1 MTQRRDDDVERE
13 IRAHLE
19 LEAEEREAEGLSRTD
34 AEYAARRAF
43 GSVALVQEDVR
54 AVWTTAWIDETR
66 QDLRYALRTLRSN
79 PGFAAV
85 AILTLALGIG
95 ATTAT
100 FSVVRGVLLQPLPF
114 MDAER
119 IVQIVENV
127 PAAESFSGRP
137 LRLPSMNVAEF
148 DWWRT
153 EARTLSHL
161 AVAMPETRTLVTS
174 EGATRLQGARVSP
187 ALFEMRGVPPL
198 VGRWLRADEER
209 PATASVVV
217 LAAST
222 WRRHFGGD
230 ANVVGRGVALDGDV
244 FTVVGVMPDAFGR
257 EAFWT
262 PFVVGASRSGALM
275 FVPATARLRDGV
287 TLDSAAAEI
296 NALGARL
303 RQTTPAPGQ
312 PARFEVIGEQDQMVA
327 GVRPALRVLV
337 VSVAV
342 VLLIVCANV
351 GNLLLARGIRR
362 HQEIGVRRALGA
374 TRFRMVRQ
382 LLTESVVLS
391 VAGGVCGAAFAYL
404 AVSLVRGA
412 GVIEIPA
419 KFRFALG
426 WLGETILPRVD
437 EITVDPGVLI
447 FAFGL
452 SLMTGVL
459 FGLVPAAQLS
469 RVDHATVT
477 AAAATQRA
485 TSSGTYVGHLLASLQ
500 LALATALLV
509 TAGLLVYSFVKLSSL
524 PLGFDTD
531 TQIFQLVS
539 PGDYRPSRKIA
550 LATAVEE
557 RLRAMAGVEV
567 VGFTNMEQPLEAEN
581 SQGTIVPPGWPVDR
595 ADPGDEN
602 RSESRQVTAGYL
614 RALGVRLVEG
624 RWIDDGRPAGAA
636 RPVLVNRAWARR
648 FSPDSSPVGTTAVG
662 LCRTL
667 VRSAAGNGCVDRP
680 VEIVGVVDDMRLRL
694 EGGSGAP
701 IGGLPRPDLPKAVFV
716 SLRHALP
723 PPDAMDRQRGVE
735 MGGADSAGG
744 PDGLSFA
751 LRPRSAALTAA
762 DLRRV
767 AREVDPLLSVEDLT
781 TMGDVVSAITARPR
795 FYAGVLSAFGGFA
808 AFIAAMGVYGVLAY
822 SMSQR
827 TREFGIRLA
836 LGAVPRHVLRLAL
849 RQGVLVIA
857 VGITAGVIGATAVT
871 RYLSGLLFGLT
882 PLDVPTYAAVA
893 IGFAVVAMF
902 ASYLPARRAT
912 RVNPVVALR
921 CE

>member
-1 MTQRRDDDVERE
+1 MTQRGDDDVERE

-19 LEAEEREAEGLSRTD
+19 LEAEEREAEGLSPNE
-34 AEYAARRAF
+34 AAYAARRAF
-43 GSVALVQEDVR
+43 GNVALVQQDVR
-54 AVWTTAWIDETR
+54 AVWTSAWVDQTR
-66 QDLRYALRTLRSN
+66 QDLRHAVRTLHAN

-100 FSVVRGVLLQPLPF
+100 FSVVRGVLLQALPF
-114 MDAER
+114 KDADR

-127 PAAESFSGRP
+127 PAAQSFSGRP
-137 LRLPSMNVAEF
+137 MRLPSMNVAEF
-148 DWWRT
+148 EWWRT
-153 EARTLSHL
+153 EAKTLSHM
-161 AVAMPETRTLVTS
+161 AVAMRDTRTLVTS

-187 ALFEMRGVPPL
+187 ALFEMRGVRPL

-209 PATASVVV
+209 PAAAPVVV

-230 ANVVGRGVALDGDV
+230 ANVVGRGVALDGQV
-244 FTVVGVMPDAFGR
+244 FTVVGVMPDIFGQ
-257 EAFWT
+257 EAFWV
-262 PFVVGASRSGALM
+262 PFVAGASRGGTVM
-275 FVPATARLRDGV
+275 FVPVTARLRDGV
-287 TLDSAAAEI
+287 TLDAAATEI
-296 NALGARL
+296 NTLGTRL
-303 RQTTPAPGQ
+303 RGRMPASGE

-327 GVRPALRVLV
+327 GVRPALRMLV

-351 GNLLLARGIRR
+351 GNLLLAHGMGR
-362 HQEIGVRRALGA
+362 HQEMGVRRALGA
-374 TRFRMVRQ
+374 TRIRVVRQ

-391 VAGGVCGAAFAYL
+391 VAGGVAGAALAYV
-404 AVSLVRGA
+404 AVSFVRA
-412 GVIEIPA
+412 TGVIEIPA

-437 EITVDPGVLI
+437 EIAVDPGALI
-447 FAFGL
+447 FVLGL
-452 SLMTGVL
+452 SLTTGVL
-459 FGLVPAAQLS
+459 FGLLPAAQLS
-469 RVDHATVT
+469 RVDHGTVGAAKATRR
-477 AAAATQRA
+477 AA
-485 TSSGTYVGHLLASLQ
+485 SSRTYVGHVLASLQ

-509 TAGLLVYSFVKLSSL
+509 TAGLLVYSFVKMSSL

-550 LATAVEE
+550 LAAAVEE
-557 RLRAMAGVEV
+557 RLRAMPGVEA
-567 VGFTNMEQPLEAEN
+567 VGFTNMEQPLEAED
-581 SQGTIVPPGWPVDR
+581 SQGTIVPPRWPVDR

-624 RWIDDGRPAGAA
+624 RWIDEGRPAAAA

-648 FSPDSSPVGTTAVG
+648 FSSGRSPVGTTAVG

-667 VRSAAGNGCVDRP
+667 VSGPTGTGCVDRP

-694 EGGSGAP
+694 EGGSGDP
-701 IGGLPRPDLPKAVFV
+701 IGGLPRPDLPKAVFA
-716 SLRHALP
+716 SLRHAIP
-723 PPDAMDRQRGVE
+723 PPEVMDRQRGVE
-735 MGGADSAGG
+735 MGGANSAGG

-751 LRPRSAALTAA
+751 VRSRSAALTAA

-767 AREVDPLLSVEDLT
+767 AREVDPLQSVEDLS

-795 FYAGVLSAFGGFA
+795 FYAAVLSAFGAFA

-836 LGAVPRHVLRLAL
+836 LGAVPRHVLGLAL
-849 RQGVLVIA
+849 RQGVLVVV
-857 VGITAGVIGATAVT
+857 VGIAAGVIGATAVT
-871 RYLSGLLFGLT
+871 RLLSGMLFGLT
-882 PLDVPTYAAVA
+882 PHDLPTYAAVVIA
-893 IGFAVVAMF
+893 FAAVAMF
-902 ASYLPARRAT
+902 ASYVPARRAT